1 MSAAGERVLIVDDS
15 RDQLLLLELLLRNE
29 GYQVLTAT
37 SGEQAWSLMQQ
48 QPTSLV
54 VSDWVMPGMD
64 GIELCQRIRD
74 ARFPHF
80 VYFLLLTGR
89 DDTASLVG
97 GLNAG
102 ANDFLTKP
110 LNPAEL
116 KARLQAGLRI
126 VQLQRSL
133 EEHNQRLSAALATIQ
148 RDIHSAA
155 HMQRQLMPAHIE
167 HGAVQ
172 CSWYLCPS
180 HYLAGDL
187 LDYFSLP
194 DGRFVFYQLDIAG
207 HGIPAALRSFALHN
221 AVRSL
226 HFNDSY
232 RLDTPAQVIEYLN
245 QRFQGEQGEFITLF
259 YAQLQ
264 PASGVLRWVRAGHP
278 CPFLLR
284 ASDGSVCELDHG
296 GPPIG
301 ILPSLQWPEG
311 EVQLAHGDR
320 LFLHSDG
327 VMECPDPEQQLFGS
341 QRLAQLLQQHAG
353 SELLATC
360 EAVAQALQQWSAGP
374 VVHDDVSLL
383 ALEYQ
388 MPMPTLTVR

>member
-1 MSAAGERVLIVDDS
+1 MNAAGERVLIVDDS

-37 SGEQAWSLMQQ
+37 SGEQAWTLMQQ
-48 QPTSLV
+48 QPTALV

-64 GIELCQRIRD
+64 GIELCQRIRSTQ
-74 ARFPHF
+74 FPHF

-89 DDTASLVG
+89 DDTASLVV

-155 HMQRQLMPAHIE
+155 QMQRQLMPAPISTGPVH
-167 HGAVQ
+167 

-226 HFNDSY
+226 HFNQAYRQDS
-232 RLDTPAQVIEYLN
+232 PAQVIEYLN
-245 QRFQGEQGEFITLF
+245 QCFQGEQGEFITLF
-259 YAQLQ
+259 YAQLH
-264 PASGVLRWVRAGHP
+264 PVSGVLRWVRAGHP
-278 CPFLLR
+278 CPFLVR
-284 ASDGSVCELDHG
+284 ASDGRVCELDHG

-301 ILPSLQWPEG
+301 VLPTLQWPEG
-311 EVQLAHGDR
+311 ELQLASGDR

-327 VMECPDPEQQLFGS
+327 VMECPNPQQQVFGS
-341 QRLAQLLQQHAG
+341 HRLALLLQHHVG
-353 SELLATC
+353 SGLLTTC
-360 EAVAQALQQWSAGP
+360 EAVIHALQQWSAGP

-388 MPMPTLTVR
+388 MPTLTAR